1 MGSLGLFVDRQT
13 LGNAEQLTA
22 LLRIRDTAE
31 RMGHS
36 LSFIFPVDIK
46 RIARLDGLFIRSRT
60 DPMNISFVAAK
71 MAAFHGIPVID
82 DADSIQICSDKINM
96 YLHMMNSG
104 VPIPETLFLR
114 KQEITASHVREV
126 MDFLGTPLIVKE
138 PSTSFSAR
146 VEKVDTVPGFLRVAK
161 RFIKLSDWIVAQ
173 AFVESQFDWRVGIL
187 NGELL
192 YACKYIIPTE
202 SFKIQAT
209 VNGHVV
215 YCAVKSV
222 PPSQVPR
229 RIVEVALQA
238 GRAVGTGL
246 YGVDIKEKD
255 EQVYVIEVNDNP
267 SLESG
272 EDEFYPF
279 IYEKIITYLL
289 GE

>member
-1 MGSLGLFVDRQT
+1 MSNLGVFVDRQT

-31 RMGHS
+31 QMGHT

-71 MAAFHGIPVID
+71 MAEFHRVRVID
-82 DADSIQICSDKINM
+82 DPDSIQICSDKINM
-96 YLHMMNSG
+96 YLHMVRRD
-104 VPIPETLFLR
+104 VPIPQTLFLQ
-114 KQEITASHVREV
+114 KSQLTPAHATEV
-126 MDFLGTPLIVKE
+126 LEQLGTPVIVKE

-146 VEKVDTVPGFLRVAK
+146 VEKVDTVPDFLRVAK

-173 AFVESQFDWRVGIL
+173 AFVESQFDWRVGVL
-187 NGELL
+187 NGEVL
-192 YACKYIIPTE
+192 YACKYIIPSE

-222 PPSQVPR
+222 PQERVPS
-229 RIVEVALQA
+229 RIVDVALQA
-238 GRAVGTGL
+238 AGAVGSGL

-272 EDEFYPF
+272 EDEYYPL
-279 IYEKIITYLL
+279 IYEKIISHLL